1 MTRDAAAVDE
11 VLARISDTLRPHCR
25 LSEESLRRVSEA
37 VLLLGARHA
46 LEWVERGIDRER
58 AVTATVK
65 SLATLGS
72 EKALHRGPAWNTCLT
87 SNGT

>member
-46 LEWVERGIDRER
+46 LEWLERGIDRER
-58 AVTATVK
+58 VVTASSETP
-65 SLATLGS
+65 GS
-72 EKALHRGPAWNTCLT
+72 WKGHCIGALPEIRA
-87 SNGT
+87 